1 MTAIPDFKLPTSKN
15 FSYVGISSRCK
26 LQYIYTVGVLA
37 DFMDFIGN
45 TVFLGYSIIQSI
57 WYIKPDLHM
66 CYFTAHFVI
75 PFVQMFW
82 AARVK
87 IKTVTSIISLFHVF
101 VAKVFHGIK
110 V

>member
-1 MTAIPDFKLPTSKN
+1 MIAIPDFKLPTSKI

-45 TVFLGYSIIQSI
+45 TVFLGCSIIQNI

-66 CYFTAHFVI
+66 CLTAHFVI

-87 IKTVTSIISLFHVF
+87 IKTVTSIISVFHVF